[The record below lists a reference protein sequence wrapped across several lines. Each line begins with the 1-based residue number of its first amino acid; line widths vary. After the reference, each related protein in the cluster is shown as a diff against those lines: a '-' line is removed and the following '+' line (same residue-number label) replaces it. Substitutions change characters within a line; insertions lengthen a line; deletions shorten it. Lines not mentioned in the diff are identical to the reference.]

1 MKKLLPAL
9 SPVLAALVVALCA
22 SCGGG
27 GGGTG
32 ASPPPTSA
40 SSPTPDPG
48 TANGMRNI
56 TSLQMS
62 TELSPGINLGNT
74 LEAIPSETAWGNPV
88 PTQALMNAY
97 KAAGFKSVRIPV
109 AWSQYADANNNISP
123 QWMAH
128 VKQVVDYARS
138 AGLYAIVNIHWDGGW
153 MDHPTFDQQAAIN
166 AKITKFWTQIA
177 TAFKDYD
184 DHLLFAGTNEVGMAN
199 TYGNPQAEWVTVQ
212 NSFNQAFVNAVRA
225 TGGNN
230 AQRHLV
236 VQGYQTNIDIA
247 YASNTLPTDSATN
260 RLFFEIHYYD
270 PFDFTINGN
279 SSIWQ
284 WGSIATDA
292 SATETWANEAWVD
305 AEFQKMKTKFID
317 HGVPVIMGEYG
328 AYAKPAYPGMQT
340 YVDYWAQVVT
350 HSAVQHGIVPMWWDT
365 GGLIDRST
373 GAQKMPA
380 TINKIVGAATN

>member
-1 MKKLLPAL
+1 MRSPLPAFN
-9 SPVLAALVVALCA
+9 SILAALLVAVCA
-22 SCGGG
+22 SCAGGG
-27 GGGTG
+27 GADSSSTTPAPGP
-32 ASPPPTSA
+32 AA
-40 SSPTPDPG
+40 SS
-48 TANGMRNI
+48 AMRNI

-62 TELSPGINLGNT
+62 AQMSPGINLGNT
-74 LEAIPSETAWGNPV
+74 LEAIPNETAWGNPV
-88 PTQALMNAY
+88 PTQALMDAY

-123 QWMAH
+123 TWMAH
-128 VKQVVDYARS
+128 VKQVVDYARN
-138 AGLYAIVNIHWDGGW
+138 AGLYVIVNIHWDGGW
-153 MDHPTFDQQAAIN
+153 MDHPTLDRQAAIS
-166 AKITKFWTQIA
+166 AKITAFWTQIA
-177 TAFKDYD
+177 NAFKDYD

-199 TYGNPQAEWVTVQ
+199 TWGTPQAEWVTVQ
-212 NSFNQAFVNAVRA
+212 NGFNQAFVSAVRA

-247 YASNTLPTDSATN
+247 YASNTLPADSVAN

-279 SSIWQ
+279 SAIWQ

-317 HGVPVIMGEYG
+317 HGVPVILGEYG
-328 AYAKPAYPGMQT
+328 AYAKPAYPGMQPF
-340 YVDYWAQVVT
+340 VDYWAQVVT
-350 HSAVQHGIVPMWWDT
+350 RSASQHGAVPMWWDT
-365 GGLIDRST
+365 GALIDRRT
-373 GAQKMPA
+373 GAQKMPDL
-380 TINKIVGAATN
+380 IGKIVGAATH